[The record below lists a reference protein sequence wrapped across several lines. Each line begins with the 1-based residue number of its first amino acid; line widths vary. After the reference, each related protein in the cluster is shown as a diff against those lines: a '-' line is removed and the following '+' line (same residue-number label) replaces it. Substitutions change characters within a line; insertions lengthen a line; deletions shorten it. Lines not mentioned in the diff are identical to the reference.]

1 MNQSELDR
9 QVAQATGESVHLIR
23 HRGFHAMEANAAGE
37 FASTD
42 SRPPMVVDWDALEIE
57 RRHVESRSAVRPT
70 MVA

>member
-1 MNQSELDR
+1 MDQHELDR

-23 HRGFHAMEANAAGE
+23 HRGFHAMEANAVGD

-42 SRPPMVVDWDALEIE
+42 SRPPMMVDWDELEIE
-57 RRHVESRSAVRPT
+57 RHHVESRTAVLPT